1 MSTQI
6 SKVAASQKV
15 YNTATHSIIPFEPLR
30 PGHVGMYVCGATV
43 QSSPH
48 VGHLRA
54 AVAFDIIRRW
64 FTKLGYDVTF
74 VRNVTDID
82 DKILNKSAAAGQQW
96 WQRAYIYEHEF
107 TQSYDLLGVL
117 APTYEPRATGHVPE
131 MIDLI
136 SRLID
141 RGHAY
146 VVPNADG
153 TPSGNVYFD
162 VPSWSKYGELTHQE
176 AGTQSASA
184 QAQADVEAAAPS
196 IDKAGDD
203 EYNPVDAADLSEDK
217 HSPRDFALWKAP
229 KDSDP
234 LTARWETPFG
244 TGRPSTWAMIS
255 IFMVAVWT
263 CASLI
268 MRMK

>member
-82 DKILNKSAAAGQQW
+82 DKILDKSSSGGSAH
-96 WQRAYIYEHEF
+96 IF
-107 TQSYDLLGVL
+107 T
-117 APTYEPRATGHVPE
+117 
-131 MIDLI
+131 
-136 SRLID
+136 
-141 RGHAY
+141 
-146 VVPNADG
+146 
-153 TPSGNVYFD
+153 
-162 VPSWSKYGELTHQE
+162 
-176 AGTQSASA
+176 SASLRSRTICSA
-184 QAQADVEAAAPS
+184 FCRRRT
-196 IDKAGDD
+196 
-203 EYNPVDAADLSEDK
+203 NL
-217 HSPRDFALWKAP
+217 
-229 KDSDP
+229 
-234 LTARWETPFG
+234 ARLV
-244 TGRPSTWAMIS
+244 M
-255 IFMVAVWT
+255 
-263 CASLI
+263 CQ
-268 MRMK
+268 K